1 MCRSMDSGQ
10 KKLSEG
16 RQLFV
21 ELFVDALPVPW
32 FPGGSHGPLRRE
44 PADPAVFIELGP
56 DVRGGIGLQQI
67 GDVQMQVGGNVAPM
81 LFVSVYRENF
91 QGIDILRNWADVRQA
106 AFLPYFPES
115 HRQQIALSVRV
126 TAQPSP
132 GIIEKTRFCSP
143 NFKLV

>member
-1 MCRSMDSGQ
+1 MHSVKKSGGTFVPPDGFRA

-56 DVRGGIGLQQI
+56 DVRGGSAS
-67 GDVQMQVGGNVAPM
+67 N
-81 LFVSVYRENF
+81 R
-91 QGIDILRNWADVRQA
+91 
-106 AFLPYFPES
+106 
-115 HRQQIALSVRV
+115 
-126 TAQPSP
+126 
-132 GIIEKTRFCSP
+132 
-143 NFKLV
+143 